1 MPFWMRGAM
10 TTKPDG
16 RCGYSADLVSAVMSR
31 GDSST
36 PARFAKLCV
45 ETQVSVHK
53 VADLF
58 CVSRQTVYSW
68 FTGVSR
74 PRPRHEEKMR
84 NLLAE
89 ADGKRA

>member
-1 MPFWMRGAM
+1 MPFWMHGAM

-45 ETQVSVHK
+45 EAQVSVQK

-68 FTGVSR
+68 FVGASR

-84 NLLAE
+84 NLLVEAE
-89 ADGKRA
+89 KLGA